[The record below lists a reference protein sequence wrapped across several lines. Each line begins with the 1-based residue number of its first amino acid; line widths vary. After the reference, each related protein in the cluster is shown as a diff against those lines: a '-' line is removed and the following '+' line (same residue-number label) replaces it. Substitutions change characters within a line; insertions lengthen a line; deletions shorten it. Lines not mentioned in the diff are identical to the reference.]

1 MKRWIASAFIA
12 SYLFALSIGVFC
24 HAVNYKSGAHPAM
37 YFVVWDMFCGWAAH
51 STRMHVLAEGES
63 GTVYEVAPGPW
74 GEYKPFGSL
83 GRRHYDSLALSSAN
97 LAMNCL
103 RHTQHEP
110 IARIFIV
117 EENWPKKF
125 NLPDSV
131 WKKHFDEPK
140 EKHSYYQTR
149 YVLSAQGMVLQ
160 ARPNWFS
167 KQVELSIGD
176 NPRLQSDI
184 RRGKSFFTVS
194 PQQRL
199 KGSGASTD
207 FPEQS
212 SPVNVGS
219 PLGG

>member
-1 MKRWIASAFIA
+1 
-12 SYLFALSIGVFC
+12 
-24 HAVNYKSGAHPAM
+24 
-37 YFVVWDMFCGWAAH
+37 
-51 STRMHVLAEGES
+51 
-63 GTVYEVAPGPW
+63 
-74 GEYKPFGSL
+74 
-83 GRRHYDSLALSSAN
+83 
-97 LAMNCL
+97 
-103 RHTQHEP
+103 
-110 IARIFIV
+110 
-117 EENWPKKF
+117 
-125 NLPDSV
+125 
-131 WKKHFDEPK
+131 
-140 EKHSYYQTR
+140 
-149 YVLSAQGMVLQ
+149 MVLQ

-199 KGSGASTD
+199 KGSGASTN